1 MSTLLGSCF
10 GGLFQIPVRRLYSG
24 KVVHSM
30 MTRQLVT
37 GLPCGEFEEG
47 YRIDYQVPEKEE
59 NYEYWG
65 RLIGDNRDATIED
78 LMAMVE
84 GDKKMAGSKRLRFCL
99 LIIVDRV
106 LVATT
111 QKPRPTL
118 KYFRLAKL
126 MGKCEDPNGVFCKKL
141 RQQTVK
147 TCGFPLALQ
156 LVAFQAIPQ
165 LLKLVGGDDSVN
177 LLNYPE
183 KALPQ
188 HAGVTLAAVQ
198 KVEHDPELTVTP
210 MMDIS
215 GEREEGW
222 GVWDNEKLD
231 KKVEY
236 MVDFL
241 KEGHLFTKAHCQGG
255 DGGDPL
261 FVYSDKPR
269 TRKRKTPEDCDNEP
283 VLKHQRT
290 GGVSGSVAGVD
301 LAKFEAMESRVDEL
315 GSEVS
320 RLAALCEKQGRELKK
335 MKEHIKGKSARKRHQ
350 RCKSKVKRSRVLGIE
365 GGKHSPEAEYSGMRS
380 PYDQNV
386 ASAKGEDGDDWLGRV
401 GDTPLPSEADVSSP
415 LASEA
420 KGSSPGEVNP
430 MTPGE
435 TVMGLVH
442 PQAGGSEPLPEV
454 KVGGSLELGSAGNCT
469 SEPMGEGG
477 SGGIGRGKGE
487 SCEDGISPKEQGI
500 LDDVMRDAGLS
511 EEKSAT
517 TGGEPGGGT
526 PGVVFS
532 EGGGEADKEAETAPI
547 GPTAGLE
554 HETAT
559 VASDDMA
566 ASVPGFGVVIG
577 KETSGDETEGDGS
590 AGKNV
595 SRKLMFWMALYR
607 QSIVLVFL
615 DSGEVAAVDDVKCG
629 SEGSVDKHPAPDGRG
644 SDEIGSG
651 DDLTDE
657 EDGKCLGD
665 RSVLVLSDS
674 PTALAVRHKP
684 TQDEEELAAL
694 LLAKSPLQFAD
705 CWGQNR
711 SRLNQCLK
719 IPGKRLIK

>member
-1 MSTLLGSCF
+1 MWPVF
-10 GGLFQIPVRRLYSG
+10 GGGGNPLRFSLVEFG
-24 KVVHSM
+24 E
-30 MTRQLVT
+30 VT

-78 LMAMVE
+78 LMAM
-84 GDKKMAGSKRLRFCL
+84 
-99 LIIVDRV
+99 
-106 LVATT
+106 
-111 QKPRPTL
+111 
-118 KYFRLAKL
+118 
-126 MGKCEDPNGVFCKKL
+126 L

-301 LAKFEAMESRVDEL
+301 LAKFEAMESRVDDL

-380 PYDQNV
+380 PCDQNV

-487 SCEDGISPKEQGI
+487 SCEDGISPKVRLEQEQGI

-566 ASVPGFGVVIG
+566 ASVAGFGVVIG

-607 QSIVLVFL
+607 QSIAECLD

-711 SRLNQCLK
+711 SRLKQCLK